1 MKALEKAWYSG
12 AKWPLLLLPLE
23 GIYQHLA
30 RKDQAKKQAR
40 QKPLPV
46 PVIVVGNITVG
57 GTGKSPVVSMLCRLL
72 QRHGWQPGVISR
84 GYGGKKTDGPVAV
97 TADSDAME
105 VGDEP
110 VMLAAQTE
118 CPVVIDQDRYRAAT
132 ALLNKAF
139 FQKHFPG
146 HTACNLIISDDG
158 LQHLSLPRDVEW
170 VIVDAM
176 RGLGN
181 GHCLPVGP
189 LREPADRLK
198 KVNLVLANGSN
209 RPVDVAGIQAQPMKL
224 SPRYWRNLR
233 TGETFSASRPPF
245 KTSQRRPAF
254 AMAGI
259 GNPERFFQTLEDLEL
274 HIERHPFP
282 DHHIYKDHEVPD
294 GRVVLMTAKDAVK
307 CRQWT
312 QETHWALD
320 VEACIKP
327 ELIETLHHQ
336 LLNVLK
342 RKNHG

>member
-12 AKWPLLLLPLE
+12 AKWPLLLWPLE

-30 RKDQAKKQAR
+30 RRDQAKKLAR

-57 GTGKSPVVSMLCRLL
+57 GTGKSPMVSLLCRVL
-72 QRHGWQPGVISR
+72 QHHGWHPGVVSR
-84 GYGGKKTDGPVAV
+84 GYGGKKYDSPVAV
-97 TADSDAME
+97 TAESDATE

-118 CPVVIDQDRYRAAT
+118 CPVVIDPDRYRAAS

-139 FQKHFPG
+139 FQKNFPG

-170 VIVDAM
+170 VIIDAT

-189 LREPADRLK
+189 LREPVDRLK
-198 KVNLVLANGSN
+198 KVTQVFANGSV
-209 RPVDVAGIQAQPMKL
+209 RPVDFSGVQAQPMKL
-224 SPRYWRNLR
+224 APRYWRNLR

-245 KTSQRRPAF
+245 KTSLRRPAF

-259 GNPERFFQTLEDLEL
+259 GNPERFFQTLEDLEV

-282 DHHIYKDHEVPD
+282 DHHIFKDHEVPD

-307 CRQWT
+307 CRSWSE
-312 QETHWALD
+312 ETYWALD
-320 VEACIKP
+320 VEARIKP
-327 ELIETLHHQ
+327 ELIENLHHQ
-336 LLNVLK
+336 LVNVLK
-342 RKNHG
+342 RKQHG